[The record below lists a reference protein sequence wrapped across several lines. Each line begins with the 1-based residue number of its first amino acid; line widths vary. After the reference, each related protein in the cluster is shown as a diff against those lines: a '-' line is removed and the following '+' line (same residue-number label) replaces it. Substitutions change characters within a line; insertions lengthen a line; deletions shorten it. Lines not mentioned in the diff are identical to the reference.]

1 MPVYLPE
8 NLHRALRHAAID
20 QGRSATDI
28 IRELV
33 KEYLTKRG
41 VAAPRMTVKGYG
53 ETEPIADNHSREGR
67 AKNRRVELKKL
78 K

>member
-1 MPVYLPE
+1 VPMPVYLPE

-33 KEYLTKRG
+33 KEYLTKRKRG
-41 VAAPRMTVKGYG
+41 KGG
-53 ETEPIADNHSREGR
+53 
-67 AKNRRVELKKL
+67 K
-78 K
+78 